1 MRIAY
6 VVEKI
11 TIMQSGQIR
20 TDVDN
25 IFPIIK
31 KFLYSDQEIF
41 LRELVSN
48 AVDATQ
54 KLKTLSSKGEVKGEL
69 GDLRVEVKVDKEANT
84 ITISDMG
91 IGMTEDEVNKYINQ
105 IAFSSAQE
113 FLDKYQDDGATVIG
127 HFGLGF
133 YSAFMVANKVEIQ
146 TLSYKE
152 GSKPVS
158 WECEGD
164 PNYKIGEGTKTE
176 RGTDIILHIADD
188 AKEYLED
195 FKIEQLLTKYCK
207 FLPVEIKFGENENTE
222 KDDDGNETTTITDK
236 IINNPS
242 PAWTKKPAEL
252 TDEDYKNFYRELYPY
267 SFDEPLFWIHLNVD
281 YPFNLTGILYFP
293 KLKNNMEVKKDKIS
307 LYCNQVF
314 VTDNVEEI
322 IPEFLGLMHGVI
334 DSPDIPLNV
343 SRSYLQSDPN
353 VKRIS
358 SHITKKVA
366 SKLEEIFK
374 KDRAEFEGKWE
385 DIGIFLKYGILSNEK
400 FADKVKKITLVQDLE
415 DKHYTIDEL
424 KESIKE
430 TQTDKEGKT
439 VVLYTTNTEEQHSYI
454 ESCKDYGYQVTKL
467 NTIIDPH
474 FVGYLDQNF
483 EDLSFKRVDADVVD
497 KLVEKDETK
506 ESVLN
511 EEQET
516 TLKGLF
522 GKLTG
527 EGTVNVELKPL
538 SPEGLPVMITK
549 PELMRRF
556 AEMNAYNGM
565 GMGQMPETYN
575 LVVNSNH
582 PIMGKILVETDEAKQ
597 AEISKQ
603 LYDLALLSQ
612 NMLKGAD
619 LTDFI
624 KRSVG
629 LVK

>member
-1 MRIAY
+1 
-6 VVEKI
+6 
-11 TIMQSGQIR
+11 
-20 TDVDN
+20 
-25 IFPIIK
+25 
-31 KFLYSDQEIF
+31 
-41 LRELVSN
+41 
-48 AVDATQ
+48 
-54 KLKTLSSKGEVKGEL
+54 
-69 GDLRVEVKVDKEANT
+69 
-84 ITISDMG
+84 
-91 IGMTEDEVNKYINQ
+91 
-105 IAFSSAQE
+105 
-113 FLDKYQDDGATVIG
+113 
-127 HFGLGF
+127 
-133 YSAFMVANKVEIQ
+133 
-146 TLSYKE
+146 
-152 GSKPVS
+152 
-158 WECEGD
+158 
-164 PNYKIGEGTKTE
+164 
-176 RGTDIILHIADD
+176 
-188 AKEYLED
+188 
-195 FKIEQLLTKYCK
+195 
-207 FLPVEIKFGENENTE
+207 
-222 KDDDGNETTTITDK
+222 
-236 IINNPS
+236 
-242 PAWTKKPAEL
+242 
-252 TDEDYKNFYRELYPY
+252 
-267 SFDEPLFWIHLNVD
+267 
-281 YPFNLTGILYFP
+281 
-293 KLKNNMEVKKDKIS
+293 
-307 LYCNQVF
+307 
-314 VTDNVEEI
+314 
-322 IPEFLGLMHGVI
+322 
-334 DSPDIPLNV
+334 
-343 SRSYLQSDPN
+343 LQSDPN

>member
-1 MRIAY
+1 
-6 VVEKI
+6 
-11 TIMQSGQIR
+11 MQSGQIR

-54 KLKTLSSKGEVKGEL
+54 KLKTLSLKGEVKGDL

-91 IGMTEDEVNKYINQ
+91 IGMTEEEVNKYINQ

-146 TLSYKE
+146 TLSHKE

-164 PNYKIGEGTKTE
+164 PNYKIGEGAKTE
-176 RGTDIILHIADD
+176 RGTDIILHVADD

-195 FKIEQLLTKYCK
+195 FKIEGLLTKYCK
-207 FLPVEIKFGENENTE
+207 FLPVQIKFGENENTE

-242 PAWTKKPAEL
+242 PAWTKKPADL
-252 TDEDYKNFYRELYPY
+252 TDEDYKSFYKELYPY

-307 LYCNQVF
+307 LYSNQVF

-374 KDRAEFEGKWE
+374 KDRAEFEGKWQ
-385 DIGIFLKYGILSNEK
+385 DIGVFLKYGVLSNEK

-415 DKHYTIDEL
+415 DKFYTIDEL
-424 KESIKE
+424 KESVKDN
-430 TQTDKEGKT
+430 QTDKDGKT
-439 VVLYTTNTEEQHSYI
+439 VVLYTTNTEEQHTYI

-527 EGTVNVELKPL
+527 EGTVNIELKPL
-538 SPEGLPVMITK
+538 SPDGLPVMITK